1 MNKENEDKKN
11 LTIKEVSKLLG
22 KSEMFVRIGIQRNL
36 LPFGVAIKLPGRER
50 YSYHIPPHAVFEYLG
65 IEGVQNEKNILQ

>member
-1 MNKENEDKKN
+1 MNKKN
-11 LTIKEVSKLLG
+11 LTIKEVAKLLG

-50 YSYHIPPHAVFEYLG
+50 YSYHIPPNAVYAYMNGTDL
-65 IEGVQNEKNILQ
+65 QNKKNIL